1 MNHYKG
7 GGRGGLHEHIKQLKN
22 GIFIKE
28 GCPDYSVHLL
38 PQMYQI
44 IKSLVIEPCDTP
56 WNLIILAI
64 LRFVFA
70 IADITFV
77 NYHFKK
83 KSTWF

>member
-38 PQMYQI
+38 PQMYQNSALWYSMNLPVQI
-44 IKSLVIEPCDTP
+44 SVVFMKSSVTEPCGSP
-56 WNLIILAI
+56 
-64 LRFVFA
+64 
-70 IADITFV
+70 
-77 NYHFKK
+77 
-83 KSTWF
+83 